1 MTSTELDRLRKL
13 VAARGVNTVSKEAG
27 LHRMTLLRLL
37 SSDIVAVHAGS
48 QALALAYLAKAS
60 QQAVGT

>member
-1 MTSTELDRLRKL
+1 MTPTELDRLRKL
-13 VAARGVNTVSKEAG
+13 VAARGINTVASEAG

-48 QALALAYLAKAS
+48 QALAIAYLARVSA
-60 QQAVGT
+60 